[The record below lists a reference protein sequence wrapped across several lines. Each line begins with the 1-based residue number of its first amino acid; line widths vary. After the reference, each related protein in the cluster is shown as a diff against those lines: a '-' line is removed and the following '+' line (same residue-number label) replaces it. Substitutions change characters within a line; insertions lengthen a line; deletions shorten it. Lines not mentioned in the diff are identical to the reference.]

1 MHSIHAASHLDVSGV
16 LLHVSETCLTPCV
29 HRVLPHM
36 RPYCPRLVQFHGFRS
51 VKVLKFDTPSASP
64 KNCPEAKDDY
74 VRVQISPSR
83 PVSFFMIKPRFSL
96 SLKIVLQQ
104 EIELSGSLLPRIGTT
119 KSVVPLASPIE
130 DRGMEIPIEDR
141 DWVIPERLRMCGS
154 RYLKLDSWQKALS
167 NLVTSRLR
175 VEAAI
180 SLSDIRIVPNPSRSA
195 SGPWCWVGRK
205 VLGCYKWDVGLL
217 EDYVSPVDIPLIR
230 SLAISSTHRR
240 DTFCWNYTRNGRYTI
255 KSGYW
260 VPQNLLKTEEE
271 KEIGHGHPQHSSAG
285 VDEFGW
291 TAWGRFNMWDYEII
305 YGESL
310 PYIQKWKHCNGR
322 WKVMDIHNTV
332 QQVWMSLDGQLGE
345 GLTCGIMKLY
355 TARVCLTFRS
365 GSTAMGGGNFA
376 KELERIETLQ
386 NMLSWLQD
394 HSYSTSEKS
403 DFGLLTR
410 TSRSF
415 NRELCFIGCSI
426 PLYCNTR
433 LPRSRE
439 PHFQSGFPRTGV
451 KDTHASTFDI
461 SVCPVTGPKNFR
473 CVSFG
478 AIDTSTYGSSKGKGE
493 RRGPTQFKRSIPP
506 LSGCIPIEPSAL
518 VCSTSGS
525 LDAETREMRSGNNNT
540 TRLPP
545 PLALAH
551 GEERES
557 VGRGRERERERERE
571 SE

>member
-1 MHSIHAASHLDVSGV
+1 MHSIHAA
-16 LLHVSETCLTPCV
+16 TIWT
-29 HRVLPHM
+29 
-36 RPYCPRLVQFHGFRS
+36 YCPGLVQFHGFRS

-64 KNCPEAKDDY
+64 KNCPEAKEDY

-141 DWVIPERLRMCGS
+141 DWVIPERLRMCGVIVKGLLVSLVS
-154 RYLKLDSWQKALS
+154 RKNDFVA
-167 NLVTSRLR
+167 

-180 SLSDIRIVPNPSRSA
+180 SLSDIRLLIQLCCPFCRIVPSPSRSA

-310 PYIQKWKHCNGR
+310 PYIQKWKHCNG
-322 WKVMDIHNTV
+322 
-332 QQVWMSLDGQLGE
+332 S
-345 GLTCGIMKLY
+345 
-355 TARVCLTFRS
+355 
-365 GSTAMGGGNFA
+365 FA

-386 NMLSWLQD
+386 NMLSGLQD
-394 HSYSTSEKS
+394 HSYSTSKKS

-478 AIDTSTYGSSKGKGE
+478 AIDTSTYGSAKGKGE

-525 LDAETREMRSGNNNT
+525 LDAVRPCSVLRPLPAKTRRDSI
-540 TRLPP
+540 LPA
-545 PLALAH
+545 PLT
-551 GEERES
+551 
-557 VGRGRERERERERE
+557 
-571 SE
+571 